1 MKKMSIDLN
10 VSKDEF
16 KLLKDRLIEIGAPLH
31 IDQLAS
37 LVGLEKTKDQRNQ
50 KIKVYDSKYSYDI
63 NDLIFHDIDR
73 KYKLSK
79 NKYLEFKGGVV
90 LRVVKKQFSP
100 ALGKVLLGLD
110 YEGEGEFKKIINFLK
125 KKKTLIELEAEK
137 DEIGGKAPF
146 YKGKDPR
153 EEEPPLAHKYLD
165 KIRENLEKQLDK
177 SGDFLTWGDYWIHKK
192 QLVKIKNQEIIKIIR
207 ELEKS
212 KESIETGEIKEKI
225 IKIDNNKYPEEL
237 ILFSVNYH
245 LSNHQ
250 SFVCVD
256 YNNWGKWN
264 LKEFFDKMKKREPIF
279 AKAYKLKKF
288 EIKEKELVKNVKD
301 FIKEYKK
308 ENKTNQNIT
317 TITLREL
324 VSGALKIHKK
334 QLNIIGNRR
343 EIKIIDGESAEE
355 YKVFVFPYEKYLIG
369 LKKYYKSKNIVPG
382 TIINLEEK
390 NGGIFITAAK
400 SKRPNKIPLFDY
412 NATDSVFIEKNSTT
426 VYYEFFSYFK
436 LDAGDLERLYELSEG
451 KEPLSILRHIFISFS
466 ENQEGYKK
474 LHYLK
479 ALHLMDILV
488 RIEKEELLKLL
499 LGNREFF
506 RSEEEVGY
514 FYLNEELMQEKE
526 VVEQQKQLEKELK
539 EKKKKF
545 EKELIKH
552 RKETVEEGQE
562 QKPSHE
568 VDVIEKQFEK
578 IRNRLEKLM
587 GKSNIVEDVATRP
600 APKKAVKPEEEKLKP
615 DTGTKKE
622 IIVKKEEKKVD
633 ETKSVS
639 EKKTEKRGVKSKTT
653 ERVSKTEKEGKP
665 TKTIKK
671 KMVDK
676 MPMDIKPSKKKK
688 GKTVSDKH
696 SVPKKKSARRIL
708 EEELEIKEAE
718 KEALEALKE
727 VVEIK
732 DEKKKV
738 DTKEETKVV
747 YSDKKEKKTG
757 ILGEKLSELLKK
769 KK

>member
-10 VSKDEF
+10 VSKSEF
-16 KLLKDRLIEIGAPLH
+16 KLLKDKLIEIGAPLH
-31 IDQLAS
+31 IEQLAS

-63 NDLIFHDIDR
+63 NDLIYHDIDR
-73 KYKLSK
+73 KYRLSK

-137 DEIGGKAPF
+137 DEIGEKAPF
-146 YKGKDPR
+146 YEGKDPR

-192 QLVKIKNQEIIKIIR
+192 QLIKIKDKEIVSIIR
-207 ELEKS
+207 ELEKRE
-212 KESIETGEIKEKI
+212 ESIKTGEIKEKI
-225 IKIDNNKYPEEL
+225 IKIDNSKYPEEL
-237 ILFSVNYH
+237 ILFSINYH
-245 LSNHQ
+245 LSIHQ

-256 YNNWGKWN
+256 YDDWGKWN
-264 LKEFFDKMKKREPIF
+264 LKEFFDKLKKAEPIF
-279 AKAYKLKKF
+279 TKAYKLKKF
-288 EIKEKELVKNVKD
+288 EIKEKELVKSVKD
-301 FIKEYKK
+301 FIKEYKREK
-308 ENKTNQNIT
+308 KTNQNMT
-317 TITLREL
+317 TVTLREL
-324 VSGALKIHKK
+324 ASGALKIHKK
-334 QLNIIGNRR
+334 QLNIIGNKR
-343 EIKIIDGESAEE
+343 EIDIIDGESSDK

-382 TIINLEEK
+382 TIINLEEE
-390 NGGIFITAAK
+390 NGELIITAAK
-400 SKRPNKIPLFDY
+400 SKRPSKIPLFDFDIK
-412 NATDSVFIEKNSTT
+412 TSTFIEKNATT
-426 VYYEFFSYFK
+426 VYYEFFNHFK
-436 LDAGDLERLYELSEG
+436 LDTGDLERLYALSEG
-451 KEPLSILRHIFISFS
+451 KEPLSILRHIFIDFS
-466 ENQEGYKK
+466 ESLEGYKK
-474 LHYLK
+474 LHFLK

-488 RIEKEELLKLL
+488 KIEKEELLKLL

-506 RSEEEVGY
+506 RSEEEIGY
-514 FYLNEELMQEKE
+514 FYLNEELMREKE

-552 RKETVEEGQE
+552 RKEVAEERKE
-562 QKPSHE
+562 QKLPHE

-578 IRNRLEKLM
+578 IRNRLEKLV
-587 GKSNIVEDVATRP
+587 GKTNIVEDVTSRP
-600 APKKAVKPEEEKLKP
+600 APKK
-615 DTGTKKE
+615 
-622 IIVKKEEKKVD
+622 IVKAEEKKIKSVD
-633 ETKSVS
+633 EKPETTKEINLKKEKKAEEIKLSS
-639 EKKTEKRGVKSKTT
+639 EKNREVKPKTT
-653 ERVSKTEKEGKP
+653 ERISKTEKGKKP
-665 TKTIKK
+665 PKTVKK
-671 KMVDK
+671 KIVEK
-676 MPMDIKPSKKKK
+676 MPIEIKPSKKKK
-688 GKTVSDKH
+688 SKTISDKH

-718 KEALEALKE
+718 REALEALKE

-732 DEKKKV
+732 EEKKKV
-738 DTKEETKVV
+738 ETKEEAKVV
-747 YSDKKEKKTG
+747 YSDKKEKGTG